1 MRFSPS
7 FLDEI
12 RNRLPVSAVV
22 GKRVALKKQGR
33 EWRGISPFN
42 KEKTPS
48 FYVNDQKGFY
58 HCFSSGKHGDQFSFL
73 MEVEGLS
80 FPEAVERLAGEAGL
94 ALPKLDPEDIK
105 REEKVKSLIE
115 IIELATQFFEQQ
127 LREPAGIDA
136 RTYLV
141 QRELTIETQK
151 EFRIG
156 YAPNSKYAL
165 KEFLS
170 GKNISLEDMIS
181 AGLLIAGDDIS
192 IPYDRFRDRL
202 MFPIQNSRGQV
213 IAFGGRALSKD
224 AQAKYLN
231 SPETPLFHKGA
242 QLYNL
247 HRARASAHTSEKLV
261 LVEGYIDAITL
272 FQAGY
277 SYVVAPL
284 GTAFTEDQ
292 LKLLWRLADTPV
304 FCFDGDA
311 AGLRAAER
319 AMDIALPHLSAG
331 KSLSFALL
339 PAGLDPDDFI
349 RQRGNEAFDAVLA
362 SAEPLASLLWERETR
377 ARDLRTPEQRA
388 ALEKRLR
395 EILHII
401 QDAIVRKYYEAE
413 FSAKLKILIAPRN
426 SSQHTQAP
434 RLRPQSFQNNRNLLE
449 PSAALKRSRIGQGS
463 AANWPLAEAL
473 ILAAAYYYPLL
484 IEMHAE
490 DFAAL
495 ELSDPELSRLRDV
508 LLQAPSERE
517 IKGEGDL
524 NGVLEALGL
533 EGSINRL
540 LGQISQFSSRF
551 LAQNRE
557 FHEIQADFIRMVTLH
572 RRNSTLNKELA
583 QAQAAIANEM
593 TEESF
598 AKFQVLQQGL
608 FALQAEMASSTK
620 GDEDETFSLALA
632 GNNALTVHK

>member
-33 EWRGISPFN
+33 EWRGLSPFN